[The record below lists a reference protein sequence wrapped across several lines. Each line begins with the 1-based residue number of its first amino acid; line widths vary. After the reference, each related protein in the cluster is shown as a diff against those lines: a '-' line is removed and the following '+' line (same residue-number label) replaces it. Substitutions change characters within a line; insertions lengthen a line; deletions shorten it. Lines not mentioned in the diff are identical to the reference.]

1 MQLPNVSGYNLER
14 NRMTFPA
21 DFGGA
26 VNLVFIAFQ
35 RWHQDVIDGWV
46 PFVAQLSQQFPT
58 LSYYEFPTLP
68 RGNFLYRTM
77 LNEGMRAGIPSR
89 ATRARTI
96 TLYLDKTEFRQAL
109 GIPSEQEV
117 WLYLFDREGKV
128 LWRTT
133 GAFTPE
139 KGEAL
144 AAAVS
149 QYDRSI
155 LEE

>member
-14 NRMTFPA
+14 NRMNFPT
-21 DFGGA
+21 DFSGEL
-26 VNLVFIAFQ
+26 NLVFIAFQ

-46 PFVAQLSQQFPT
+46 PFVAQLSQQFPA

-68 RGNFLYRTM
+68 PGNFLYRTM

-96 TLYLDKTEFRQAL
+96 TLYLDKREFRQAL
-109 GIPSEQEV
+109 DIPTEQEV
-117 WLYLFDREGKV
+117 WLYLFDRTGKV
-128 LWRTT
+128 VWRTA

-139 KGEAL
+139 KGAEL
-144 AAAVS
+144 TAVVT
-149 QYDRSI
+149 Q
-155 LEE
+155 LLL